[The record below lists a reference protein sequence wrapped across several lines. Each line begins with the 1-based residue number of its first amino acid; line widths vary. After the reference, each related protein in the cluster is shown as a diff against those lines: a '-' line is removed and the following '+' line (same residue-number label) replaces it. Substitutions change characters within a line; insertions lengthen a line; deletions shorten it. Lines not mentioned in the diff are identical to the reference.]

1 WSIGVIAYIL
11 LCGSRPFW
19 GRTESGIFRA
29 VLKVDPSFDQTL
41 WPSLS
46 FEAKDFVKR
55 ILNKDPLKRLFAAQA
70 LCHPW
75 IRNCNNVKVPLD
87 ILIFKLMKTYMR
99 SSSLRKAALRVPA
112 LRVHQLEALDRWEQ
126 HTRCAYEL
134 FDKDGNRAIVIEQIA
149 SELGLGPSI
158 LVHVVLHDWICH
170 TDGKLS
176 FLGLVK
182 FKAKALWIC

>member
-1 WSIGVIAYIL
+1 MATIKWIEITSNL
-11 LCGSRPFW
+11 DDRPFW

-99 SSSLRKAALRVPA
+99 SSSLRKAALRRSLNLKNFV
-112 LRVHQLEALDRWEQ
+112 
-126 HTRCAYEL
+126 
-134 FDKDGNRAIVIEQIA
+134 
-149 SELGLGPSI
+149 
-158 LVHVVLHDWICH
+158 
-170 TDGKLS
+170 
-176 FLGLVK
+176 
-182 FKAKALWIC
+182 